1 MPYSSKAE
9 VFFMVIVVI
18 LWLSCVFMF
27 GMSYG
32 YNMGI
37 KANTNIFETELQ
49 KVSHCETEI
58 QIYNPTPIPTPTS
71 TPTPTPTV
79 CPTIAPI
86 QSPVELDVKEVEE
99 LAKMLYGE
107 ARGVTDDVQVAKC
120 AWVAL
125 NRVDCEY
132 YPDDLIS
139 VLSQSG
145 QFHGYKVDYPVT
157 DRMYNIAEDVLT
169 RYQLEKQGIEVI
181 RELESDYLYFHGDGV
196 NNHFKKSI

>member
-1 MPYSSKAE
+1 MQDMSKTE
-9 VFFMVIVVI
+9 IFVITVI
-18 LWLSCVFMF
+18 LLIVCVFML
-27 GMSYG
+27 GMSIG
-32 YNMGI
+32 FNMGVKDTI
-37 KANTNIFETELQ
+37 NDFENELQ
-49 KVSHCETEI
+49 KVSQCETEI
-58 QIYNPTPIPTPTS
+58 QIYNPTPTPTS
-71 TPTPTPTV
+71 TPTPTV

-157 DRMYNIAEDVLT
+157 DRMYTIAEDVLT